1 MKFIKT
7 NTLSQKMIITNGYWC
22 FEVFHTNDSEYD
34 GLKKASDGSEY
45 IGEWKDGLPHGKSRC
60 IYVDGS
66 NYDGRWENG

>member
-7 NTLSQKMIITNGYWC
+7 NTLGQKMIITNGYWC

-45 IGEWKDGLPHGKSRC
+45 IG
-60 IYVDGS
+60 
-66 NYDGRWENG
+66 